1 MLNPPPLNCA
11 PFELLALAAAEH
23 ALYLSSPNPRV
34 GCVLER
40 GGALLGQGHTQ
51 AVGGDHAEVQALKAA
66 LAAGHSL
73 AGATAFVTL
82 EPCSHHGRTPP
93 CVDALIRH
101 GVARVVV
108 ALADPNP
115 LVAGRGM
122 QLLRDAGVVL
132 ELADPSSAFA
142 QAAREINI
150 GFLSRMQRGRP
161 WVRLKAA
168 ASLDGITAL
177 NNGQSQWI
185 TGTAARDDGHHFRAR
200 ACAVLTG
207 VGTVLADDPLLSVRD
222 VATPRQPRR
231 VLIDS
236 FLQAPLTAKLF
247 QGAPVSVF
255 CNSDQGAASDKAR
268 SLRALGHTVT
278 AQTSHIDNAI
288 ELVAEKAYAAIPS
301 TNKIDLNWVMN
312 SLAADGINEL
322 HVEAGAKL
330 NASLLR
336 AGVVDEL
343 LIYLAPKLL
352 GAGMGIAALGELASL
367 ADGLPLVFHSA
378 DRIGDDLR
386 IIARTI
392 HSHF

>member
-1 MLNPPPLNCA
+1 MLKPQA
-11 PFELLALAAAEH
+11 GFKTPFEQLALAAAEH

-40 GGALLGQGHTQ
+40 SGVLLGQGHTQ

-66 LAAGHSL
+66 LGAGHNV
-73 AGATAFVTL
+73 AGATAYVTL

-93 CVDALIRH
+93 CVDALLRH
-101 GVARVVV
+101 DIARVVI
-108 ALADPNP
+108 ALTDPNP
-115 LVAGRGM
+115 LVAGRGL
-122 QLLRDAGVVL
+122 QLLRDAGVTV

-142 QAAREINI
+142 LAAREINI

-177 NNGQSQWI
+177 KNGQSQWI
-185 TGTAARDDGHHFRAR
+185 TSAQARVDGHHFRAR

-207 VGTVLADDPLLSVRD
+207 LGTLLADDPLLTVRD
-222 VATPRQPRR
+222 VATPRQPHR

-236 FLQAPLTAKLF
+236 FLQAPLAAKLF
-247 QGAPVSVF
+247 QGAPVTVF
-255 CNSDQGAASDKAR
+255 CSSDQGAAKDKAR

-278 AQTSHIDNAI
+278 AQDSQSETAI
-288 ELVAEKAYAAIPS
+288 NVVALKADAENTNI
-301 TNKIDLNWVMN
+301 NKIDLNWVMKT
-312 SLAADGINEL
+312 LASDGINEL

-352 GAGMGIAALGELASL
+352 GAGMGIAALGELSSL
-367 ADGLPLVFHSA
+367 ADGLPLVFYSA

-386 IIARTI
+386 IIARI
-392 HSHF
+392 AASRF